1 MSSEGEGNNEG
12 TKLYAGKFKTVE
24 ELENGYNASLPTFQ
38 ENEKLKNQLNEVT
51 KVPDVYLKP
60 EGIELD
66 ETRLKSLEA
75 RAKEAGMTQ
84 AQYNKFLAS
93 EKAALDS
100 RKANFEAA
108 KKEVGEQN
116 INLITDYVKNNY
128 PEALHEQMINTFI
141 ANKGAREAAFKHREQ
156 LIKNPIPGFGASP
169 PPRYTVSDDD
179 IKKAMAEKDKNP
191 SDMKARQRYMSL
203 LAARA
208 EQQKA
213 S

>member
-1 MSSEGEGNNEG
+1 MSDENNDAG

-38 ENEKLKNQLNEVT
+38 ENENLKKRLDEVT

-60 EGIELD
+60 EGIDLD
-66 ETRLKSLEA
+66 EARLKNLEA
-75 RAKEAGMTQ
+75 RAKESGMTQ

-100 RKANFEAA
+100 RKSNFENA

-116 INLITDYVKNNY
+116 INLITDYVKKNY

-141 ANKGAREAAFKHREQ
+141 ANKAAREAAFQHREQ
-156 LIKNPIPGFGASP
+156 LIKNPLPGFGSSTPA
-169 PPRYTVSDDD
+169 RYTVSDDD

-191 SDMKARQRYMSL
+191 GDMKARQRYMTL